1 MKVYFRKNKASK
13 TPLCERKSN
22 QSIIFL
28 VFFEISGYKEIDI
41 EHVKL
46 FFFFVIKVKFNL
58 YVKSVD
64 FYLSPLKLHGPA
76 LCVPV

>member
-13 TPLCERKSN
+13 TPLCERKYN

-28 VFFEISGYKEIDI
+28 VFFEISAYKEINI
-41 EHVKL
+41 KHVKL
-46 FFFFVIKVKFNL
+46 FFFVIKVKFNL
-58 YVKSVD
+58 YVKSID

-76 LCVPV
+76 LCVLV